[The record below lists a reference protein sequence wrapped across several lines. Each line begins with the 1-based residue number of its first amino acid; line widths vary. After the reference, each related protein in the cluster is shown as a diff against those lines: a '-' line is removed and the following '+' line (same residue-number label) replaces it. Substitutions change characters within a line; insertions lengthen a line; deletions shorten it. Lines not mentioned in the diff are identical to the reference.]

1 MRNGEKILGG
11 GGKMKKDINIP
22 KIDMNEE
29 SPQLPPFVEKVTGQ
43 IDWIRYYI
51 ATTESALRTKINV
64 IWIVVLVL
72 CFIVGFLFAKLLC

>member
-1 MRNGEKILGG
+1 
-11 GGKMKKDINIP
+11 MKKDINIP
-22 KIDMNEE
+22 KIDMDEE